1 MIIWVLYFSTD
12 NDRAYILLEKA
23 GTDVKIAL
31 NNDLM
36 APRTGTHTHAIKTV
50 SSMMAP
56 FLFCLHSPKNIFINY
71 ILLFKVCI
79 MSQKTKKIII
89 DIKNILN

>member
-1 MIIWVLYFSTD
+1 MINWVLYFSTG

-36 APRTGTHTHAIKTV
+36 APRTGTHTQCHQYSIINNGALL
-50 SSMMAP
+50 
-56 FLFCLHSPKNIFINY
+56 FLFTFAQKNIY
-71 ILLFKVCI
+71 
-79 MSQKTKKIII
+79 
-89 DIKNILN
+89 